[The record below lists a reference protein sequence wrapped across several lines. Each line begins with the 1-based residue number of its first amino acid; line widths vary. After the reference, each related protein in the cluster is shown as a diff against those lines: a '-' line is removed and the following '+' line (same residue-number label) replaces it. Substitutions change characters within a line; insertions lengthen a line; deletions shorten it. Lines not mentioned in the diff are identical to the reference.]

1 MEAKTFTAEPW
12 QAERGFTDAFSHTTG
27 HYTVNDQF
35 ITIYCGEEAI
45 DSNGDEPIDLIE
57 VHGPN
62 QEANARLVEAAPVM
76 FKAVA
81 GLPDLLDQPIQ
92 WVSALLAEY
101 NRLLEMAKEMGY
113 EEEDPDSRSTM
124 QGEVRRLI
132 DGVNAAIKQA
142 SDPAL
147 FK

>member
-1 MEAKTFTAEPW
+1 MNHQAFTAEPW
-12 QAERGFTDAFSHTTG
+12 QSERGFTDEFSHASG
-27 HYTVNDQF
+27 HYTAPATS
-35 ITIYCGEEAI
+35 ITVYCGEEAI
-45 DSNGDEPIDLIE
+45 NSDGEFPFDNIE
-57 VHGPN
+57 VYGPN
-62 QEANARLVEAAPVM
+62 QEANARLVVAAPKF

-101 NRLLEMAKEMGY
+101 GRLLEIAKDMGY

-124 QGEVRRLI
+124 QVEVRRLI
-132 DGVNAAIKQA
+132 DGVNTAIKEA

>member
-1 MEAKTFTAEPW
+1 MEHQTFTAEPW

-35 ITIYCGEEAI
+35 ITVYCGEEAI
-45 DSNGDEPIDLIE
+45 DSNGEEPVDIIE

-62 QEANARLVEAAPVM
+62 QEANARLVVAAPAF

-101 NRLLEMAKEMGY
+101 DRLLEIAKGIGY

-124 QGEVRRLI
+124 QVEVRRLI
-132 DGVNAAIKQA
+132 EGVNTAIREA